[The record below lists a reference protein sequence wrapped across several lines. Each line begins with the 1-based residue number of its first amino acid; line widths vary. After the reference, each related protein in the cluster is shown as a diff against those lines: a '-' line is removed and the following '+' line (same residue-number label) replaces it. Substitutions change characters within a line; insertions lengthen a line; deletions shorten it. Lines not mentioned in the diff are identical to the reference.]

1 MKKIY
6 IEGMSCEHCVAHVTE
21 ALEEMDCI
29 NIEVNLKDGYA
40 LAGTE
45 KSDEEIINAIDE
57 AGYDAIRIEE
67 IND

>member
-6 IEGMSCEHCVAHVTE
+6 IEGMSCEHCAAHVTE